1 MKVVLMAVVK
11 KTAIH
16 SLISIRHRV
25 KTKIRHRIALIS
37 LRTKRITATRTLS
50 KLKIIKISK
59 IAVLIRV
66 LTMSLDLRVQIIM

>member
-1 MKVVLMAVVK
+1 MKAVLMAVVE

-25 KTKIRHRIALIS
+25 RTRIMYRLTLIR
-37 LRTKRITATRTLS
+37 LRTRRITATRTLP
-50 KLKIIKISK
+50 KLKRIGISK

-66 LTMSLDLRVQIIM
+66 LTMSLYSRVQITM